1 MQTFKEY
8 LMAEGQFPGS
18 PQRGSEL
25 RAAAA
30 APTAVRAKR
39 NVKNLP
45 DERTM
50 YHGRTE
56 KDKKGNKRTYKGKQW
71 EKNL

>member
-8 LMAEGQFPGS
+8 LMTEGKFPGS
-18 PQRGSEL
+18 PKRGSEL

-30 APTAVRAKR
+30 APGATRAKR

-50 YHGRTE
+50 YHGKDR
-56 KDKKGNKRTYKGKQW
+56 DKKNWKSKRKTQYK
-71 EKNL
+71 